1 MRLLQ
6 RSADGNFSLTQV
18 RDDATP
24 PYAILSH
31 TWGADAEEVT
41 FDDLM
46 KGIGKKKH
54 GYKKIYFCAEQAAR
68 DGLEYFWIDT
78 CCINKANKAEL
89 SHAINSMFRWYRN
102 ATRCYVY
109 LTDVTGCCIDGDLHL
124 QWDSVL
130 GRSRWFTRGWTLQ
143 ELLAPRTIEFF
154 SCEGMRIG
162 DRSSLKEQIQHI
174 TGVPTSAFQGARLS
188 QFSVDERFLWMERRE
203 TKLPEDKVYSLL
215 GILDIEIPLYYGEG
229 AGNAS
234 NRVREMIDK
243 RERCIQDLR
252 LTDPRDD
259 KKRIEDTKGG
269 LLEDSYHWV
278 LENADFR
285 QWRDDDNIRLLW
297 IKGDPGKGKTML
309 LCGIIDELEKSIA
322 KTDLLSYFFCQAT
335 DSRINS
341 ATAVLRGLLYLLVKQ
356 QPSLVWYIQKKHDHA
371 GKALFED
378 ANAWVAVSDIFTSI
392 LRDPSLNRTFLI
404 VDALD
409 ECVMDLPKLLD
420 FVAQNSRVASRV
432 QWIVSS
438 RNWPTI
444 GERVEMAVQK
454 VRLCL
459 ELNAESVAAA
469 VSIFIKHKVL
479 QLALLKKYN
488 DKTRDA
494 VSHHL
499 SLNAEDTFLWVALVC
514 QSLQETP
521 RYNTLAKLNAFPPGL
536 DSLYERM
543 MQQICAS
550 DSADLA
556 RQILAL
562 IAIVYRPITILE
574 LVALVKSLDDMADDL
589 ESVREIISLC
599 GSFLTNRGD
608 TVYFVHQSAKDFL
621 YAKAASEIFPS
632 GIEAAHYAVFSR
644 SLKVMSTLQRDMYS
658 LRELGYPAELVE
670 PPDLDLL
677 APLRYS
683 CIYWIDHLND
693 GSLASAAASS
703 LDLQDSG
710 AVYEF
715 FREKYLYWLEA
726 LSLCKSLPRGVVSV
740 AKLKALVDGRADAT
754 MLNELVQDAHRF
766 VMAHKGAIENSPLQ
780 VYVSALLFS
789 PASSLVRGHFKEEEP
804 QRIAIQPSNII
815 GDQWSACLSTLEG
828 HNSYVLSV
836 AFSHDSARLASASH
850 DNIVKIWD
858 PSSSACLL
866 TLRGHINSVKSVAFS
881 HDSTRLASASAFG
894 DNTVKIWDPSSSACL
909 LTLRGHSNSVNSV
922 AFSHDSTRLA
932 SASDDNTVKI
942 WDPSSSACLMTLK
955 GHLGMVKSVAFS
967 HNSTQL
973 ASASDDNT
981 VKIWDPSSSA
991 CLLTLRGHSNS
1002 VKSVAF
1008 SHDSARLASASGDVT
1023 VKIWDPSSGA
1033 CLLTCKGHSD
1043 SVKCVVFSHDST
1055 QLASASDDNT
1065 VKIWDPSSGV
1075 CLSTLEGHS
1084 STITSIAFSHN
1095 SARLASASID
1105 NTVKIWDLNSGAY
1118 LSTFKGH
1125 SSSVRSVVFSYD
1137 LARLASTSYN
1147 DDTIKIW
1154 DPSSGACL
1162 LTLEG
1167 DSGFIV
1173 IAFSHNSAQLASTSY
1188 DNTVK
1193 IWDLSSG
1200 ACLSTLKGHRWDR
1213 SVAFSHN
1220 LVWLASASD
1229 DNTIKIWDLIA
1240 GICLSTFIGHDIMV
1254 QSMAFSHNSVWL
1266 ASAGYDIEI
1275 WDLNSGACLS
1285 TLEGHSTVT
1294 SMAFSHDSARLASAS
1309 YDKTVKIWDPS
1320 SSACLLRLNVGQT
1333 IYCISFDHTDSYLN
1347 TEIGTISL
1355 RNPSDLTIS
1364 LNNAEVQQP
1373 QYKGL
1378 GLSSDGVW
1386 ITYNSKKF
1394 IWLPSEYRPSC
1405 SAVLDNVIGVGTG
1418 SGKVWFISM
1427 S

>member
-6 RSADGNFSLTQV
+6 RSADGDFGLTQV
-18 RDDATP
+18 RDDAIP

-41 FDDLM
+41 FDDLT

-109 LTDVTGCCIDGDLHL
+109 LTDVTGCCIDDDFHL

-143 ELLAPRTIEFF
+143 ELLAPRSIEFF
-154 SCEGMRIG
+154 SCEGIRIG

-174 TGVPTSAFQGARLS
+174 TGVPASAFQGAHLS
-188 QFSVDERFLWMERRE
+188 QFSADERFLWMERRE

-269 LLEDSYHWV
+269 LLEDSYHWI
-278 LENADFR
+278 LENVDFQ
-285 QWRDDDNIRLLW
+285 QWRDDENNRLLW

-309 LCGIIDELEKSIA
+309 LCGIINELKKSIA

-335 DSRINS
+335 DRRINS

-356 QPSLVWYIQKKHDHA
+356 QPSLVSHIQKKHDHA
-371 GKALFED
+371 GNALFED
-378 ANAWVAVSDIFTSI
+378 ANAWVALSEIFTSI
-392 LRDPSLNRTFLI
+392 LRDPSVNRTFLI

-409 ECVMDLPKLLD
+409 ECVTDLPKLLD
-420 FVAQNSRVASRV
+420 FVAQKSCVSSRAK
-432 QWIVSS
+432 WIVSS
-438 RNWPTI
+438 RNWSNI
-444 GERVEMAVQK
+444 EERLEMAGQK

-479 QLALLKKYN
+479 QLAQWKKYN

-494 VSHHL
+494 VLNHL
-499 SLNAEDTFLWVALVC
+499 SSNADDTFLWVALVC
-514 QSLQETP
+514 QSLKETP

-550 DSADLA
+550 DSADLS

-562 IAIVYRPITILE
+562 IAIVYRPITLLE
-574 LVALVKSLDDMADDL
+574 LVALVESLDDMADDL

-621 YAKAASEIFPS
+621 FAKAASEIFPS

-677 APLRYS
+677 AALRYS
-683 CIYWIDHLND
+683 CIYWIDHLSN
-693 GSLASAAASS
+693 GSLASAATSS
-703 LDLQDSG
+703 VDLQDSG

-715 FREKYLYWLEA
+715 LREKYLYWLEA
-726 LSLCKSLPRGVVSV
+726 LSLCKSLSKGIVSI
-740 AKLKALVDGRADAT
+740 AKLKALVDGREDAA

-766 VMAHKGAIENSPLQ
+766 IMAHKGAIENSPLQ
-780 VYVSALLFS
+780 AYASALLFS

-804 QRIAIQPSNII
+804 QWITIKPSNVT

-828 HNSYVLSV
+828 HSNSVWSV
-836 AFSHDSARLASASH
+836 AFSHDSARLASASA
-850 DNIVKIWD
+850 DK
-858 PSSSACLL
+858 
-866 TLRGHINSVKSVAFS
+866 
-881 HDSTRLASASAFG
+881 
-894 DNTVKIWDPSSSACL
+894 TVKIWDRSSGACL
-909 LTLRGHSNSVNSV
+909 STLEGHSGSV
-922 AFSHDSTRLA
+922 R
-932 SASDDNTVKI
+932 
-942 WDPSSSACLMTLK
+942 
-955 GHLGMVKSVAFS
+955 
-967 HNSTQL
+967 
-973 ASASDDNT
+973 
-981 VKIWDPSSSA
+981 
-991 CLLTLRGHSNS
+991 
-1002 VKSVAF
+1002 SVAF
-1008 SHDSARLASASGDVT
+1008 SHDSARLASASDDKT
-1023 VKIWDPSSGA
+1023 VKIWDWS
-1033 CLLTCKGHSD
+1033 
-1043 SVKCVVFSHDST
+1043 
-1055 QLASASDDNT
+1055 
-1065 VKIWDPSSGV
+1065 
-1075 CLSTLEGHS
+1075 
-1084 STITSIAFSHN
+1084 
-1095 SARLASASID
+1095 
-1105 NTVKIWDLNSGAY
+1105 
-1118 LSTFKGH
+1118 
-1125 SSSVRSVVFSYD
+1125 
-1137 LARLASTSYN
+1137 
-1147 DDTIKIW
+1147 
-1154 DPSSGACL
+1154 
-1162 LTLEG
+1162 
-1167 DSGFIV
+1167 
-1173 IAFSHNSAQLASTSY
+1173 
-1188 DNTVK
+1188 
-1193 IWDLSSG
+1193 
-1200 ACLSTLKGHRWDR
+1200 
-1213 SVAFSHN
+1213 
-1220 LVWLASASD
+1220 
-1229 DNTIKIWDLIA
+1229 
-1240 GICLSTFIGHDIMV
+1240 
-1254 QSMAFSHNSVWL
+1254 
-1266 ASAGYDIEI
+1266 
-1275 WDLNSGACLS
+1275 SGACLS
-1285 TLEGHSTVT
+1285 TLEGHSSSVRSVAFSHDSAWLASASYDKTVKIWDWSSGACLST
-1294 SMAFSHDSARLASAS
+1294 LEGHSNSAVMSVAFSHDSARLASAS
-1309 YDKTVKIWDPS
+1309 YDKTVKIWDLSSGACLSTLEGHSSSVESVAFSHDSARLASASDDKTVKIWDPS
-1320 SSACLLRLNVGQT
+1320 SGACLQTLNVGQT
-1333 IYCISFDHTDSYLN
+1333 LYRISFDRTDSYLD

-1355 RNPSDLTIS
+1355 RNPSDSIVP

-1373 QYKGL
+1373 QYKGIA
-1378 GLSSDGVW
+1378 LSSDGVW
-1386 ITYNSKKF
+1386 ITYNSKIF
-1394 IWLPSEYRPSC
+1394 IWLPLEYRPSC
-1405 SAVLDNVIGVGTG
+1405 SAVLDNTISVGVG
-1418 SGKVWFISM
+1418 SGRVWFAST